1 MTYRHPDRIS
11 FYHPY
16 NFLVSPGHAE
26 KLFIED
32 ISRGLVSKKVSSI
45 TDDQGNSLIYEL
57 LTWDSEFFGRPIYKV
72 HFFDLAPHSSVA
84 QIDELLRTLI
94 SSLKS
99 PNVKPYLFIEI
110 PSEDLEVLESVS
122 QDGWKLIETR
132 ITYYH
137 PNISVFD
144 TEIMNQTR
152 LANHEDVIELR
163 RTAAGTKNYFDRFHS
178 DSYFSEEE
186 VDRFMGVFIENSVG
200 GREDYVVVPKDG
212 PANAFFAGSKVEV
225 DSSLSI
231 GRMTLSAVSTE
242 RKGWHIDVT
251 RALCCYFQ
259 QDHIQTAVMT
269 TQSTNRAV
277 LANLAKLN
285 FRFGRAS
292 HIFSRVII

>member
-26 KLFIED
+26 ELFLKD
-32 ISRGLVSKKVSSI
+32 ISRCLVNKKASSI

-57 LTWDSEFFGRPIYKV
+57 LTWDSEFFGRPNYKV
-72 HFFDLAPHSSVA
+72 HFFDLTPHSSVA
-84 QIDELLRTLI
+84 QINELLRTLI
-94 SSLKS
+94 TSLKS

-122 QDGWKLIETR
+122 QYGWKLIETR
-132 ITYYH
+132 LTYYH
-137 PNISVFD
+137 PNISVFN
-144 TEIMNQTR
+144 TEILNQTR
-152 LANHEDVIELR
+152 LANRKDVIELR
-163 RTAAGTKNYFDRFHS
+163 RTAADTRNYFDRFHS

-186 VDRFMGVFIENSVG
+186 VDRFMGVFVENSVG

-231 GRMTLSAVSTE
+231 GRMTLSAVSTA

-259 QDHIQTAVMT
+259 KDHIQTAVMT